1 LTKLSITDFANAT
14 QAIKAFK
21 RNLRSTGFENRFE
34 VNIGVEDLKGNQLLE
49 FYDVEIIFGYNT
61 NYDTVDI
68 MWEPFLG
75 KKFNQNHLYGRYS
88 TTYNKMEHSYKELTI
103 YSDKRKIILQG

>member
-1 LTKLSITDFANAT
+1 LTKLSITDSANAT

-21 RNLRSTGFENRFE
+21 RELRSTGSENRFK
-34 VNIGVEDLKGNQLLE
+34 VKVAVEDLKGNQLLE

-61 NYDTVDI
+61 NYDAMDI

-75 KKFNQNHLYGRYS
+75 NKFSQNHLYGRYS
-88 TTYNKMEHSYKELTI
+88 TTYNKMEHSYKELSI